1 MLVSILIMDVLDS
14 CNQHIGM
21 AENGL
26 YNIYIYIYIYNM
38 IISPTIV
45 GLIVKIRNIFFI
57 ARYFQTQINPLISS
71 LIPDVFV
78 VVPCTSDFRDLK

>member
-1 MLVSILIMDVLDS
+1 
-14 CNQHIGM
+14 
-21 AENGL
+21 
-26 YNIYIYIYIYNM
+26 M
-38 IISPTIV
+38 IISPAIV
-45 GLIVKIRNIFFI
+45 GLIVKIRNLFFI